1 MSIARTI
8 DALIDHATGRY
19 RRAGRFA
26 FHWGRGKL
34 RHDPVFVEILARGL
48 LNGRRTILDLG
59 CGQGLL
65 AAWLRSAAQAAVP
78 WPAHWPPPPQPQRI
92 VGIDLMPAD
101 VRRARH
107 ALAGDAEFTV
117 GDIRTAPFESAEA
130 VVILDVLH
138 YIEVEAQLAVLHRV
152 RATLPAD
159 GVLVTRIGNAAGGFG
174 FRFSTWVDR
183 AVMRARGIRNPRLHT
198 HSLEQWQS
206 MLRQCGFDS
215 EAFPIDDGRFA
226 NVLLVARPR

>member
-1 MSIARTI
+1 MSTAGIVN
-8 DALIDHATGRY
+8 ALIDHAAARY

-26 FHWGRGKL
+26 FHWGRSKL

-65 AAWLRSAAQAAVP
+65 AAWLRSAAQLATQWP
-78 WPAHWPPPPQPQRI
+78 SQWPAPPQPQRI
-92 VGIDLMPAD
+92 VGIDLMPGDIDRA
-101 VRRARH
+101 RRA
-107 ALAGDAEFTV
+107 LQGEAEFAV
-117 GDIRTAPFESAEA
+117 GDIRATAFEPSEA

-152 RATLPAD
+152 RAALPSD

-174 FRFSTWVDR
+174 FRFSVWVDR
-183 AVMRARGIRNPRLHT
+183 VMLWLRGHRNSRLYT
-198 HSLEQWQS
+198 HSLPQWQS

-215 EAFPIDDGRFA
+215 EAFPIDAGPFA
-226 NVLLVARPR
+226 NVLLVARPL